1 MGNVLRENPAEPPLD
16 GESRESSIV
25 VHRRSEG
32 RRRPGGPEAIGPIAA
47 MARKRKDK
55 AADPEVLVVG
65 LQNSGKTLLVRRLKA
80 HLVGAASATGKSSS
94 GSSSA
99 AEATFST
106 DAVPTIGVDVDTV
119 KGKKRS
125 LTVREVGGAMKPLWP
140 TYFDSCAA
148 AVFCIDVSDESTM
161 ASAAAALVEAASHE
175 SLRGRPII
183 AALTKLDAPVVAT
196 RAEVWNLMPAGELP
210 GVRWFG
216 SSAYTG
222 DGTREIAQAIWESIE
237 GR

>member
-1 MGNVLRENPAEPPLD
+1 M
-16 GESRESSIV
+16 
-25 VHRRSEG
+25 
-32 RRRPGGPEAIGPIAA
+32 
-47 MARKRKDK
+47 
-55 AADPEVLVVG
+55 
-65 LQNSGKTLLVRRLKA
+65 
-80 HLVGAASATGKSSS
+80 GAASATGKSSS

-99 AEATFST
+99 AEATLST

-161 ASAAAALVEAASHE
+161 ASAAVALVEAASHE

-196 RAEVWNLMPAGELP
+196 RAECGTRCRQGSSRGFGGSGRAPTPATVLGRSRRRSGSPSRGGEVP
-210 GVRWFG
+210 SFG
-216 SSAYTG
+216 SNFV
-222 DGTREIAQAIWESIE
+222 
-237 GR
+237 

>member
-1 MGNVLRENPAEPPLD
+1 
-16 GESRESSIV
+16 
-25 VHRRSEG
+25 
-32 RRRPGGPEAIGPIAA
+32 
-47 MARKRKDK
+47 
-55 AADPEVLVVG
+55 
-65 LQNSGKTLLVRRLKA
+65 
-80 HLVGAASATGKSSS
+80 
-94 GSSSA
+94 
-99 AEATFST
+99 
-106 DAVPTIGVDVDTV
+106 
-119 KGKKRS
+119 
-125 LTVREVGGAMKPLWP
+125 
-140 TYFDSCAA
+140 
-148 AVFCIDVSDESTM
+148 M
-161 ASAAAALVEAASHE
+161 ASAAVALVEAASHE